1 MGPPIRGY
9 RRRGRCR
16 RIRRSVTPRSSGP
29 AGPARSRPDCGATR
43 AGPTCRRSSAAWTT
57 TAPSVAPPDAFRAGL
72 TTHRNPSLLAPLGH
86 LVDPDGPSGVVGG
99 LADAAPGEPLSYS
112 AGVELRVPEPAGQH
126 VDRPSV
132 QRRVES
138 MAAAPPVTDPRLADL
153 SVPAP
158 SVAEPAVAGPPVAD
172 DDHRDQEPPAAP
184 VLGESLLGETAA
196 AARSDPAPTVE
207 SRHHDHQPLTVARE
221 VDRSSSGSVAS
232 HPIALQRLADE
243 PTPVVRPSASAA
255 EPSVAPPAPVE
266 SALPTVGEVARVDVD
281 RRVPS
286 PVVPQ
291 PSPVVPQASPVVPQA
306 GPVVPQASPVVP
318 QAGPVVPQ
326 ASPVVPQASP
336 GATLP
341 TVAAAIPVQRQ
352 ASGSAGTT
360 SAAAEPGAPRSSGRS
375 DSGSDRRAE
384 SIPLTVSRLA
394 ARSESPVTTTRVVE
408 SPAPT
413 NGSDQTRSRN
423 PPTCRPSHHLRP
435 RRRASRKSLLT
446 CRRGDGPTAARGAG
460 APSTSDEPTVA
471 RLLADRPVLDEPAT
485 HAEDAEPVAEI
496 ARRTAAGAMLPVPG
510 RPNDPGDLVGR
521 PVPAVTATP
530 VTDTPVTGKPVQRQL
545 APPTSGPIRPT
556 IAGEPQIAGADAA
569 HPVPAVTDGTIAA
582 ESPTSEKGPGAEAE
596 YPPMIQRRVASSS
609 PVSTADE
616 SPLSGFAAAITAL
629 HQDPDDD
636 ERSAASDTLA
646 APSGDG
652 AASAAFGGPGLVVAR
667 QVVESATAGPP
678 SALGDAVPAAATGL
692 RSIGIPVSAP
702 PTPTPM
708 LVVARRIAPDATGA
722 LPPADV
728 RLPLPTPRPFVQR
741 RLLSE
746 QPVPTGLPAAVP
758 PLPPPA
764 GTAAVQRVRY
774 EDVPAAA
781 PAHAMPIAASLADIP
796 DRDVVAS
803 PGAAPMPAPSTAS
816 GSIGAWQTPSAAHVV
831 QPSPPAPLAPVQRRS
846 AGEGMP
852 ESVAAVRPTPTPT
865 APARRPGTSDADRT
879 AAPRAVRPAIDR
891 SSAEQRT
898 GLRTGARTQAGPSR
912 TATSTRTVGLVE
924 MFALAS
930 GGADNPGE
938 AGGSVVQRSVA
949 GSPPAATEVQLAP
962 SDAPA
967 PSSASAPAGG
977 GAAAPGGAPASG
989 TDIEEM
995 ALRLYEPLTARLRAE
1010 LWQDRERAGLLTDL
1024 RP

>member
-1 MGPPIRGY
+1 MRWPWEWG
-9 RRRGRCR
+9 
-16 RIRRSVTPRSSGP
+16 RRSADTAHAGDAAGSAGPSRPGQSGP
-29 AGPARSRPDCGATR
+29 GPAPVAAPTAARHDWAYLPPVQRSLDDHG
-43 AGPTCRRSSAAWTT
+43 
-57 TAPSVAPPDAFRAGL
+57 PSVAPPDAFRAGL

-112 AGVELRVPEPAGQH
+112 GGVELRVPELAGQH

-138 MAAAPPVTDPRLADL
+138 TAAAPPITDPPLTDL

-158 SVAEPAVAGPPVAD
+158 SVAEPAVAGLPVAD

-255 EPSVAPPAPVE
+255 EPPVAPPAPVE
-266 SALPTVGEVARVDVD
+266 SALPTVGEAVRVDVD

-306 GPVVPQASPVVP
+306 S
-318 QAGPVVPQ
+318 PVVPQ

-336 GATLP
+336 GATPP
-341 TVAAAIPVQRQ
+341 TVAAAIPVQRR

-360 SAAAEPGAPRSSGRS
+360 SAPAEPGAPRSSGRS

-394 ARSESPVTTTRVVE
+394 ARSESPVTRTRVVE

-413 NGSDQTRSRN
+413 NGGSDPLSEPSDMPSQ
-423 PPTCRPSHHLRP
+423 PPPSAPPAGQSESTPDL
-435 RRRASRKSLLT
+435 SSS
-446 CRRGDGPTAARGAG
+446 GDGPTAARGAG

-471 RLLADRPVLDEPAT
+471 RLLADRPVLDEPGI

-496 ARRTAAGAMLPVPG
+496 ARPTAAGAMLPVPG

-521 PVPAVTATP
+521 PVPAVTDTP
-530 VTDTPVTGKPVQRQL
+530 VTDQPVQRQL
-545 APPTSGPIRPT
+545 APPTAGPIRPT
-556 IAGEPQIAGADAA
+556 IAGEPQIASADAA
-569 HPVPAVTDGTIAA
+569 HPVPAVTAGTIAA

-609 PVSTADE
+609 PLSTADE
-616 SPLSGFAAAITAL
+616 APLSGFAAAITAL
-629 HQDPDDD
+629 HQDPDHDD
-636 ERSAASDTLA
+636 TLRRLGHTRRAERGTARRVRRSGVPASWWRGRSSRARRPGRRRRSATRVLA
-646 APSGDG
+646 G
-652 AASAAFGGPGLVVAR
+652 
-667 QVVESATAGPP
+667 
-678 SALGDAVPAAATGL
+678 ATGL

-741 RLLSE
+741 GLLSE
-746 QPVPTGLPAAVP
+746 QPAPDRATGGRAADSAAGRHGGGAAGALRGRPRGCPRARDADRCVARRYTRP
-758 PLPPPA
+758 RCRGLSRCCADA
-764 GTAAVQRVRY
+764 GTQHGLGVDRRLADAVGCARRPAQPTRSTRTGPAPVGGRGDARVRC
-774 EDVPAAA
+774 
-781 PAHAMPIAASLADIP
+781 
-796 DRDVVAS
+796 R
-803 PGAAPMPAPSTAS
+803 GAADADADGT
-816 GSIGAWQTPSAAHVV
+816 
-831 QPSPPAPLAPVQRRS
+831 
-846 AGEGMP
+846 
-852 ESVAAVRPTPTPT
+852 
-865 APARRPGTSDADRT
+865 ARRPGTSDADRT

-898 GLRTGARTQAGPSR
+898 GLRTGRGHSWPIQDRDINPDGGTGRDVRAGVRRCRQSWRGGRIGRAALGGRVAAGRDRGTTGPFRCTGAELRLSAGRRRRGCPRRRTRERHRYRGDGPPTVRAADRPTPRRAVAGP
-912 TATSTRTVGLVE
+912 
-924 MFALAS
+924 
-930 GGADNPGE
+930 
-938 AGGSVVQRSVA
+938 
-949 GSPPAATEVQLAP
+949 
-962 SDAPA
+962 
-967 PSSASAPAGG
+967 
-977 GAAAPGGAPASG
+977 
-989 TDIEEM
+989 
-995 ALRLYEPLTARLRAE
+995 
-1010 LWQDRERAGLLTDL
+1010 RAGRAADGPPPMTTH
-1024 RP
+1024 PNQTKGEN